1 MDYEIS
7 CPKGHRVRVTEAHF
21 GREIKCPTC
30 GAPFVVPDLNKKG
43 EEVWMIAP
51 DLPNVDTSAPTRRRG
66 FHTGL
71 DMNTFSL
78 MAGRPMMA
86 IGLIFVL
93 MSRGCDSLGKR
104 SVASIGARS
113 SMARNTFDDEWEE
126 KQLSIRKKIGTIDD
140 KEEKTP
146 EDSERRSELR
156 KSLAELGEDRAEARR
171 LKEQGQW
178 RDLTIKARDAS
189 DNNKIGAYWRE
200 LFFVCSTLVL
210 AVGLL
215 AVSWTAEGAERWVCL
230 IMLTILTFSIYIGGV
245 AWIGLPM

>member
-7 CPKGHRVRVTEAHF
+7 CPKGHRVCVTEAHF

-30 GAPFVVPDLNKKG
+30 GSPFVVPDLNKK
-43 EEVWMIAP
+43 EEGAWVTAA
-51 DLPNVDTSAPTRRRG
+51 DLPNVDTSAPTHRRG
-66 FHTGL
+66 FPAGL

-86 IGLIFVL
+86 IGLILVL

-104 SVASIGARS
+104 SVASIEARN
-113 SMARNTFDDEWEE
+113 SMVRNTFDDEWVE
-126 KQLSIRKKIGTIDD
+126 KQLSIRKQIDTIDD

-156 KSLAELGEDRAEARR
+156 KSLAELSEDQAEARR

-178 RDLTIKARDAS
+178 RDLAIKARDAS

-200 LFFVCSTLVL
+200 LFFVCATLVL

-215 AVSWTAEGAERWVCL
+215 AVSWTADGAERWVCL